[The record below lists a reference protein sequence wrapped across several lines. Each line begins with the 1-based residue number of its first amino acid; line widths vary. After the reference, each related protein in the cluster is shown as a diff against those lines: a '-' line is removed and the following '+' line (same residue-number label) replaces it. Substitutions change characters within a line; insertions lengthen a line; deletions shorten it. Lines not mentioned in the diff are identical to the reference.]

1 MISLVDKYSQSMS
14 HDSCRR
20 IGLVTTKAQRAFHTR
35 PRKEGVAS
43 LGECCRLAKSLFV
56 ARTMPPSHVEE
67 GRRGSKRPP
76 SPRNVSR
83 CECHPRTQR
92 PGPKDPGGG
101 FHRRP
106 LSHPPRAPSGEKG
119 KGGRREKGDKAHP
132 NRDPIPDPQSSP
144 PPDLSG
150 RDLLEGRGGRE
161 RWNRPGKGD
170 GPRYLRWTG
179 KARAFMDSG
188 DRLPILLCVLMTPIW
203 EDRTRFIWPCK
214 GLGFCLAFDAGF
226 YWPWASRPV
235 WLS

>member
-1 MISLVDKYSQSMS
+1 MVSLVDKYSQSMS

-101 FHRRP
+101 FHRPPSLTPPGP
-106 LSHPPRAPSGEKG
+106 LP
-119 KGGRREKGDKAHP
+119 GRRGREEDG
-132 NRDPIPDPQSSP
+132 RRGIRLTLTETLSLIPSP
-144 PPDLSG
+144 PPLRISPG
-150 RDLLEGRGGRE
+150 ETCWRGEGGGS
-161 RWNRPGKGD
+161 D
-170 GPRYLRWTG
+170 GT
-179 KARAFMDSG
+179 ARAKETGPGTLDGQAKPGRLWTVVTDS
-188 DRLPILLCVLMTPIW
+188 
-203 EDRTRFIWPCK
+203 
-214 GLGFCLAFDAGF
+214 
-226 YWPWASRPV
+226 
-235 WLS
+235 LSYFVSS

>member
-1 MISLVDKYSQSMS
+1 MVSLVDKYSQSMS

-101 FHRRP
+101 FHRPPSLTPPGP
-106 LSHPPRAPSGEKG
+106 LP
-119 KGGRREKGDKAHP
+119 GRRGREEDGRRGDKAHP

-150 RDLLEGRGGRE
+150 RDLLEGRGG
-161 RWNRPGKGD
+161 GSD
-170 GPRYLRWTG
+170 GT
-179 KARAFMDSG
+179 ARAKETGPGTLDGQAKPGRLWTVVTDS
-188 DRLPILLCVLMTPIW
+188 
-203 EDRTRFIWPCK
+203 
-214 GLGFCLAFDAGF
+214 
-226 YWPWASRPV
+226 
-235 WLS
+235 LSYFVSS